1 MEFQVFNFGCLIR
14 VLHAAAL
21 RRLPGAV
28 APCSRGDSHSA
39 GFGVGAQQRD
49 FGRARTS
56 QRISAPGAADTG
68 GTPSGTKPRRW
79 ARTPASRSPPRARHL
94 LIRAACSRG
103 EYQRSAPPA
112 PPPRRPRPRA
122 ASAPISQTCAR
133 RRRRPQP
140 SQPYAGRA
148 QVLRRREAS
157 SYAGAGNSQRSTKLT
172 DKRWSPRAARARA
185 TRRPRARFVEG
196 ASRPTRLK
204 RMLPS
209 ARPGPS
215 GRTSPR
221 PRNLRKRRT
230 PTRLNQE
237 EDVEELI
244 ERASR

>member
-1 MEFQVFNFGCLIR
+1 M
-14 VLHAAAL
+14 
-21 RRLPGAV
+21 
-28 APCSRGDSHSA
+28 RGSGS
-39 GFGVGAQQRD
+39 GRSRD

-56 QRISAPGAADTG
+56 QRISVPGAADTA
-68 GTPSGTKPRRW
+68 GTCAGTQPRRW
-79 ARTPASRSPPRARHL
+79 APIGAASAPPRARHP
-94 LIRAACSRG
+94 LIRAAQSRG

-112 PPPRRPRPRA
+112 APPRRPHPRA
-122 ASAPISQTCAR
+122 AFASISQTCAR
-133 RRRRPQP
+133 RRRRPQAPPTSCWARAGSTP
-140 SQPYAGRA
+140 SS
-148 QVLRRREAS
+148 EAS
-157 SYAGAGNSQRSTKLT
+157 SSAVAGKSQRSTKLT

-237 EDVEELI
+237 EDVEELT